1 MRDVHL
7 SFIGVRLFEVP
18 STLLNEMNNLQLKNQ
33 VSEIL
38 SGIRFTLKTTRARN
52 RGTAVL
58 IQITGHTGSSK
69 NNVISISMTGKK
81 FTRESTRQNL

>member
-38 SGIRFTLKTTRARN
+38 SGIRFTLKTTPA
-52 RGTAVL
+52 
-58 IQITGHTGSSK
+58 
-69 NNVISISMTGKK
+69 
-81 FTRESTRQNL
+81 